1 MADLAHLKMESAN
14 GGSNGS
20 ATTDLSVAKSNDKT
34 RSMIEQGPNSIETF
48 CIEFRLE
55 KSLRFHFDTYLNYSF
70 SNFF

>member
-20 ATTDLSVAKSNDKT
+20 ATDLSLSTVAKSNDKT
-34 RSMIEQGPNSIETF
+34 RSMIEQGPNPIETF

-55 KSLRFHFDTYLNYSF
+55 KQPEIPF
-70 SNFF
+70 